1 MSIRHFLTL
10 FDLSSDELSG
20 LIDRAQTIKNTHEAS
35 DLGSLM
41 SGMTMV
47 MLFEKPSTRTR
58 ITFEVAATHFG
69 GHTVFLEPQHS
80 QLSRGESLSDTS
92 RVISSMADLIV
103 MRTFAHDRIVTL
115 AEFSSVPVINAMS
128 DSYHPCQ
135 LLADVLTFTEKKGS
149 IRDAKISWVG
159 DGNNVCHSW
168 INAAVK
174 FNFDL
179 QLACPPRY
187 EPDPNIL
194 EVAKNRVKLMHS
206 PKEAVARSDLVVT
219 DTWRSIGSKMDNAQ
233 IKQDFYGFTVT
244 NSLMELAH
252 EDALF
257 MHCLP
262 AYRGEEVSAEVIDG
276 PQSVVWEE
284 TENRLHAQKALME
297 FLIT

>member
-10 FDLSSDELSG
+10 FDLSSNELID
-20 LIDRAQTIKNTHEAS
+20 LIDRAQVIKNTHVAS
-35 DLGSLM
+35 DLGTLM

-47 MLFEKPSTRTR
+47 MLFEKVSTRTR
-58 ITFEVAATHFG
+58 ISFEIAATQFG
-69 GHTVFLEPQHS
+69 GHTLFLESQHS

-103 MRTFAHDRIVTL
+103 MRTFTHDRIVTL

-194 EVAKNRVKLMHS
+194 EVAKNRVKLLHS

-219 DTWRSIGSKMDNAQ
+219 DTWRSIGSEVDKAQ